1 MKKSISIKT
10 LFVFLISSFLVIGC
24 KTKKVITEEVK
35 DNSYSEED
43 VFYKIKASNIYFDY
57 LEASGTATINSPQ
70 LNISGNFILRLKDD
84 ETAWLVVKKFG
95 IEAARVLIQND
106 TATVLNRFQKGYMQG
121 PVSELS
127 KSVGLTMGQNEVID
141 FLAGNMIVDNG
152 TFLSMSQDSF
162 MYEYKTAYDDLIF
175 TYDYNS
181 ISELVTHASFGDMQ
195 NNSAECAYN
204 DYRVIDDVQMTSYQ
218 RILSTNDP
226 RVGETTIT
234 LDFKDITL
242 NQELNFPFEIPSN
255 YRKVNN

>member
-1 MKKSISIKT
+1 MKKSISTKT

-24 KTKKVITEEVK
+24 KTKKVITEE
-35 DNSYSEED
+35 NTGSSYSEDD
-43 VFYKIKASNIYFDY
+43 VFYKIKAANIYFDY
-57 LEASGTATINSPQ
+57 LEATGTATINSPQ

-84 ETAWLVVKKFG
+84 DTAWLVVKKFG

-121 PVSELS
+121 PVNKLA
-127 KSVGLTMGQNEVID
+127 KDVGLSMGQNQVID

-152 TFLSMSQDSF
+152 TFISMSQDSF
-162 MYEYKTAYDDLIF
+162 NYEYKTAHDDLIF
-175 TYDYNS
+175 AYNFNA

-195 NNSAECAYN
+195 NNSAKCAYN
-204 DYRVIDDVQMTSYQ
+204 DYRAIDDVQMTSYQ

-242 NQELNFPFEIPSN
+242 DQELNFPFEIPSN